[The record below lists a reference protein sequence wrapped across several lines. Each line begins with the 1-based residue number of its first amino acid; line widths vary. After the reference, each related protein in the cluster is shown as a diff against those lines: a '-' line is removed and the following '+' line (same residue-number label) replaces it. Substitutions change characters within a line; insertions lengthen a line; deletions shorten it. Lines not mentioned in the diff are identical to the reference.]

1 MAAMSDEHK
10 KALAKGRAQARA
22 VKEYLAARETE
33 SRRGPKMTP
42 AKLTERI
49 EVTRTAIAEEDD
61 PAKRVELIQQ
71 RMDDEE
77 RLESLQDQPDM
88 DALENAFVEAAA
100 EYSER
105 KGISYSA
112 WRELGVPAATLK
124 KAGVKRTRRTS

>member
-42 AKLTERI
+42 EKLRERI
-49 EVTRTAIAEEDD
+49 ETTQTAIAEEDD
-61 PAKRVELIQQ
+61 PARRVELIQQ
-71 RMDDEE
+71 RIDDEE
-77 RLESLQDQPDM
+77 RLESLQEQPDIE
-88 DALENAFVEAAA
+88 ALEAGFVDAAA

-105 KGISYSA
+105 KGISYTA
-112 WRELGVPAATLK
+112 WRELGVPAAVLK
-124 KAGVKRTRRTS
+124 KAGVRRTRRG